1 MSNVVSLERTRE
13 YLVARAARHRR
24 AGRYDEAMTLLTRA
38 KAQFG
43 EQEDVEA
50 ELARVYDEM
59 GCEEAADRA
68 YLRVARMGGA
78 HCGEAYFQLALSSAQ
93 RADLRRAQSYFERFI
108 QTGSADVPQE
118 AAVLLGRQLRDELEK
133 PTPMG
138 KRGRAR
144 ALERR
149 AVERLSS
156 GKVAAALR
164 TLRHALTLR
173 ETAQSYTLLACCHLM
188 RADAREAVRCAE
200 KAHALAPA
208 RIQTLCVLADACMA
222 AGDVRGA
229 KRAMALA
236 ELRCAGPD
244 DLLGTAMESA
254 KSGDDAMTL
263 RLTRRLL
270 GMEPYHTRGM
280 MLRAMALMNLGRCEE
295 AARLLGRLCVLT
307 PEDTVCRA
315 YYRMAREGE
324 RPTERLALG
333 LDVTRQE
340 AASRAMTLIAALYAA
355 QSSGWDEEQE
365 GELCRLSAWAFRS
378 PVAGEQTAV
387 IALLVMG
394 AMDTERS
401 RGVLRDA
408 LTDPQ
413 LPDSFKCAVLTE
425 LTEKNGFAHDDVD
438 FDGRLVRLAAG
449 AVSSAEGVQAGQEI
463 VQRACDALT
472 ADYPDA
478 PQAILPLWLAYLE
491 REGVPKGRKTAS
503 ACAGALEL
511 LYHEGRGRQVS
522 AEVIARR
529 CGVSARL
536 CRHFARR
543 IRRAAREKQRAEE
556 TDSGMQPAH
565 QRGEETEEQR

>member
-1 MSNVVSLERTRE
+1 MSNVVSLEQTRE
-13 YLVARAARHRR
+13 YLVGRAARHRR

-43 EQEDVEA
+43 EHEDVEA

-68 YLRVARMGGA
+68 YLRVVRMGGA
-78 HCGEAYFQLALSSAQ
+78 RCGEAYFQLALSSAQ
-93 RADLRRAQSYFERFI
+93 RADLKRAQSYFERFI
-108 QTGSADVPQE
+108 QVGSTEIPKE
-118 AAVLLGRQLRDELEK
+118 ATLLLGRQLRDELERPF
-133 PTPMG
+133 PTGP
-138 KRGRAR
+138 KGRAR

-149 AVERLSS
+149 AVERLSA
-156 GKVAAALR
+156 GKTAAAMR
-164 TLRHALTLR
+164 TLRHSLALH
-173 ETAQSYTLLACCHLM
+173 ETAQGYTLLACCHLM
-188 RADAREAVRCAE
+188 AGQSGEAVRCARQ
-200 KAHALAPA
+200 AHAMAPS

-222 AGDVRGA
+222 AGDPRGA
-229 KRAMALA
+229 KRAMALC
-236 ELRCAGPD
+236 ELRCASPD
-244 DLLGTAMESA
+244 DLLGAAMESA

-270 GMEPYHTRGM
+270 GMEPYSTRGM

-324 RPTERLALG
+324 RPEERLALG

-340 AASRAMTLIAALYAA
+340 AASRAMTLIAALYAG
-355 QSSGWDEEQE
+355 QSSQWDEEQAE
-365 GELCRLSAWAFRS
+365 ELCRLSAWAFRS

-425 LTEKNGFAHDDVD
+425 LTAKDGFSHDDVD

-449 AVSSAEGVQAGQEI
+449 GVSSAEGVQAGQEI
-463 VQRACDALT
+463 VQRASDALT
-472 ADYPDA
+472 GDYPDA
-478 PQAILPLWLAYLE
+478 AQAILPLWLAYLE
-491 REGVPKGRKTAS
+491 QEGAPKGSRRAS
-503 ACAGALEL
+503 ACASALEL
-511 LYHEGRGRQVS
+511 LYHENCGRQVN
-522 AEVIARR
+522 AQIIAHRN
-529 CGVSARL
+529 GVSARL
-536 CRHFARR
+536 CRLYARR
-543 IRRAAREKQRAEE
+543 IRRAAAQKQRVIQDERKTKTEE
-556 TDSGMQPAH
+556 HDQ
-565 QRGEETEEQR
+565 ETE